1 MYINY
6 KEMSNNDKLEILKV
20 KDYNEKFHKKK
31 GNLFDLNF
39 KLLIVGKSQLS
50 GKGTIL
56 SNLLLREEKR
66 FYSDDFNDGSDIY
79 IISATARTDDK
90 MKTIILNKDIPS
102 SNVFTK
108 FNEDELEVLYDYI
121 QDNFNEAVEEYK
133 ESGNEKDKPKH
144 SLIIFDDMS
153 FDKDLKKSK
162 SIERIFCNGRHIGLN
177 VILTAQKYTQIPTC
191 ARENATGV
199 ILFASSDKQLDLIT
213 EEHNFL
219 DNKKQFKKMVKDH
232 TVKEP
237 HSFIIFNYSNP
248 FDTMYMNKFFQPIDI
263 KNLV

>member
-1 MYINY
+1 MREEVTREASANRQRDGFKVVPNY
-6 KEMSNNDKLEILKV
+6 SEAE
-20 KDYNEKFHKKK
+20 
-31 GNLFDLNF
+31 
-39 KLLIVGKSQLS
+39 
-50 GKGTIL
+50 KGTSGQCIDC
-56 SNLLLREEKR
+56 
-66 FYSDDFNDGSDIY
+66 YSPPLNHVPTGSAQY
-79 IISATARTDDK
+79 GLA
-90 MKTIILNKDIPS
+90 L
-102 SNVFTK
+102 TK